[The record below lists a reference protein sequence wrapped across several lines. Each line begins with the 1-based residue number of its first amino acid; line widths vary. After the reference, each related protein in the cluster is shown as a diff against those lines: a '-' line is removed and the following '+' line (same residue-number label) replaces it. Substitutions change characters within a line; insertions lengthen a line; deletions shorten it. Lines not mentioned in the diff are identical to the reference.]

1 MAYQVTFT
9 LSPAYTATT
18 VADDFTI
25 IGLPGN
31 VTIATGVSKTDLTN
45 GVTYTVD
52 DTITGGTVTSTGV
65 CGNSV
70 AWTGWAGPG
79 ENLGPSEPDGPTATP
94 ISPTPTPTATEG
106 QEEVFHVFH
115 HCGGGDPQF
124 QSFQVAASK
133 LITAGMV
140 TPNPLVGDTVTI
152 SGSPNAGAVW
162 DYRGESALSD
172 DGVTVLTYNV
182 ETCDIKP

>member
-9 LSPAYTATT
+9 LSPAYTGTT

-25 IGLPGN
+25 IGNPGN
-31 VTIATGVSKTDLTN
+31 VTIATAVSKTDLTN

-79 ENLGPSEPDGPTATP
+79 ENVGPSEPDGPTATP
-94 ISPTPTPTATEG
+94 ISPTPTPTDTEKG
-106 QEEVFHVFH
+106 AEVFYIFH

-124 QSFQVAASK
+124 QSFQVSASK

-140 TPNPLVGDTVTI
+140 APNPLTGDTVTI
-152 SGSPNAGAVW
+152 SGNPNVDAVW
-162 DYRGESALSD
+162 EFRDELGIGD

-182 ETCDIKP
+182 ETCTDPA

>member
-9 LSPAYTATT
+9 LSPAYTGTT

-25 IGLPGN
+25 IGNPGN
-31 VTIATGVSKTDLTN
+31 VTIATAVSKTDLTN

-65 CGNSV
+65 CTNSV

-79 ENLGPSEPDGPTATP
+79 ENVGPSEPDGPTATP
-94 ISPTPTPTATEG
+94 ISPTPTPNAEG
-106 QEEVFHVFH
+106 FHVFH

-124 QSFQVAASK
+124 QSFQVSTSK
-133 LITAGMV
+133 LQTAGMG
-140 TPNPLVGDTVTI
+140 PNPLIGDTVTI

-182 ETCDIKP
+182 ETCDDPV

>member
-9 LSPAYTATT
+9 LSPAYTGTT

-25 IGLPGN
+25 IGNPGN
-31 VTIATGVSKTDLTN
+31 VTIATAVSKTDLTN

-65 CGNSV
+65 CTNSV

-79 ENLGPSEPDGPTATP
+79 ENVGPSEPDGPTATP
-94 ISPTPTPTATEG
+94 ISPTPTPNAEG
-106 QEEVFHVFH
+106 FHVFH

-124 QSFQVAASK
+124 QSFKVSASK
-133 LITAGMV
+133 LITAGMA
-140 TPNPLVGDTVTI
+140 TPNPLTGDTVTI

-182 ETCDIKP
+182 ETCDDPV